1 MLDKIKS
8 EKKEDT
14 EMNWESVMQ
23 VANASTEQLELY
35 RTQTLVKLDISIRA
49 LSRNMRTTKNLLI
62 AILVILILIALLI

>member
-8 EKKEDT
+8 EKKDDAET
-14 EMNWESVMQ
+14 TWESVMQ

-49 LSRNMRTTKNLLI
+49 LSRYMRTTKNLLI

>member
-1 MLDKIKS
+1 MLDKLKS
-8 EKKEDT
+8 ENKDDVDAT
-14 EMNWESVMQ
+14 WESVMQ

-49 LSRNMRTTKNLLI
+49 LSRHMRTTKNLLI